1 MKNNGNKIVNSVILL
16 IFGQTKIEKKREFY
30 SAKKPITIR
39 VANVGTI
46 VASKLIRTK
55 TNSKYSIGY
64 LDEVIIPSVLI
75 LPKISGYVKLLTPFI
90 MGFFWL
96 AGSWGGGK
104 KLINKETKVRNIA
117 LLFGSY
123 YYNYLRNII

>member
-75 LPKISGYVKLLTPFI
+75 LPKISGDVKTFNPIHHGLFLACRV
-90 MGFFWL
+90 MGR
-96 AGSWGGGK
+96 G
-104 KLINKETKVRNIA
+104 
-117 LLFGSY
+117 
-123 YYNYLRNII
+123 

>member
-1 MKNNGNKIVNSVILL
+1 
-16 IFGQTKIEKKREFY
+16 
-30 SAKKPITIR
+30 
-39 VANVGTI
+39 
-46 VASKLIRTK
+46 
-55 TNSKYSIGY
+55 
-64 LDEVIIPSVLI
+64 
-75 LPKISGYVKLLTPFI
+75 

>member
-1 MKNNGNKIVNSVILL
+1 MKNNGKKIVNSVILL
-16 IFGQTKIEKKREFY
+16 IFVDLF
-30 SAKKPITIR
+30 
-39 VANVGTI
+39 ANVGTI
-46 VASKLIRTK
+46 VTSKLIRTK

-75 LPKISGYVKLLTPFI
+75 LPKISGYVKTFNPIHHGL
-90 MGFFWL
+90 FWL
-96 AGSWGGGK
+96 VGSWGGGK

-117 LLFGSY
+117 LLFGSH